1 MFKSIQ
7 SKLVLLFIL
16 VILSVMITV
25 GTFIIGNV
33 TRFYYSDFMSQ
44 IKPTI
49 SDAKFIEKLDDAVE
63 AKVPLD
69 KINELMLAY
78 YGRIGIDS
86 YRNYAILDGLNGSFL
101 IGSDELK
108 IHSVEITQNILT
120 AISGEIGDL
129 TIQSNKYI
137 DFAYPVMVNN
147 KVLYIIYIYETK
159 DELNNFSK
167 SMFTIILQA
176 LLLGLLIA
184 IVLGYLLSK
193 TITTPIKNITI
204 KAEKIADGEFEIGE
218 ESPFKDEI
226 GTLSNTFRTMG
237 QRLKETVFEIANQKT
252 RLEKIM
258 EYSNDG
264 IVAFDTS
271 GELLL
276 INPTGRKYLGIEN
289 EKVNFD
295 SFFAEIFDDISLGD
309 FLYLKKDKQI
319 VKEAE
324 YNGFYLNFYFG
335 SFLYANDKIGGI
347 IVDVQDI
354 TQGRKLEMS
363 RREFVAN
370 VSHELRTPLTTIKAY
385 IETLMDGNID
395 KDTEIKF
402 LDTINRETDRM
413 TRLVSDLL
421 TLSRLD
427 NGVVKLNLTKM
438 KIETILSDVAEKLQ
452 FEAAKK
458 KQHLTY
464 NIINEIPIIPI
475 DRDRMEQ
482 VIINIISNAIK
493 YTQNNGVIKVYS
505 SFVSNNAIIRVRD
518 NGMGIPKKDLE
529 RIFERF
535 YRVDKARARE
545 QGGTGLGLAIAREII
560 NAHAGEVSINSEV
573 NEGTEIVITIPVEKF
588 DTDEED

>member
-33 TRFYYSDFMSQ
+33 TRFYYSDFMAQ

-49 SDAKFIEKLDDAVE
+49 SDTKFIEKLDDAVE

-69 KINELMLAY
+69 KINELMMAY

-120 AISGEIGDL
+120 AISGKIGDL

-167 SMFTIILQA
+167 SMFAIILQA

-385 IETLMDGNID
+385 IETLMDGSVD

-452 FEAAKK
+452 FEATKK

-493 YTQNNGVIKVYS
+493 YTQNNGVIKMYS

-573 NEGTEIVITIPVEKF
+573 NEGTEIIITIPVEKF
-588 DTDEED
+588 DIDEED